1 MSNLISSILVSLSIF
16 VSKSLYLKELVKS
29 LEIIRLI
36 FLNLLFSTPIVAD
49 FTLLNLTFSVLLI
62 IGKLLSN
69 NVSLLTVFSVIF
81 FSFHF
86 TLLNFHV

>member
-36 FLNLLFSTPIVAD
+36 FLNLLFSTPIAAD

-62 IGKLLSN
+62 IGELLSN
-69 NVSLLTVFSVIF
+69 NVFLLTVFSVIF